1 MVCPIGQG
9 VEPSPALVPGGG
21 PQQGWNPQPQKR
33 EFADPSTHRCQRG
46 ICIEVLAVTLL
57 VLTSQVAA
65 DRHAP
70 KDFLWQAKAEC
81 HFVNGTQHVRL
92 VHRHFY
98 NRQETA
104 RFDSDSAVGEYV
116 AVSELGRREAEYW
129 NSQKEILE
137 QRRAEVDTVC
147 RHNYEILER
156 FLVPRRAE
164 PDVIVYPSKLTPL
177 GHHNLLVCSVTG
189 FYPGDIEVKW
199 FLNGQE
205 ETAGVV
211 STGLV
216 SNGDWTYQMLVMLE
230 MTPKH
235 GDVYTCQVEHSSL
248 QKPVVF
254 NWKAQSESAQSK
266 MLSGVGGLVLG
277 LIFFGVGLIVHK
289 RSQKGN
295 SGSQPTGLLS

>member
-1 MVCPIGQG
+1 MLCVLLP
-9 VEPSPALVPGGG
+9 
-21 PQQGWNPQPQKR
+21 
-33 EFADPSTHRCQRG
+33 RG
-46 ICIEVLAVTLL
+46 IWTEVLSVTLL

-65 DRHAP
+65 GRHAP
-70 KDFLWQAKAEC
+70 KHFLFQRNSEC
-81 HFVNGTQHVRL
+81 HFVNGTQHVRF
-92 VHRHFY
+92 VDRYFY
-98 NRQETA
+98 NREEFV
-104 RFDSDSAVGEYV
+104 RFDSAVGEYV
-116 AVSELGRREAEYW
+116 ALTELGRRAAEGW
-129 NSQKEILE
+129 NSDKDYLE

-147 RHNYEILER
+147 RHNYGVFEP
-156 FLVPRRAE
+156 FLLPRRVE
-164 PDVIVYPSKLTPL
+164 PEVIVYPSKLAPL

-189 FYPGDIEVKW
+189 FYPGDIEVRW

-216 SNGDWTYQMLVMLE
+216 SNGDWTYQILVMLE
-230 MTPKH
+230 MTPKR

-248 QKPVVF
+248 QKPVILD
-254 NWKAQSESAQSK
+254 WKAQSESAQSK

-295 SGSQPTGLLS
+295 RGSQPTGLLS